1 MKMPVFDYVAP
12 ASIAE
17 AVALLRAS
25 SGTARPVAGG
35 QSLLP
40 MLAFRMAAPR
50 LLVDLRRLPN
60 LDRIDVGPPG
70 IVLGAGVRWCDIEMD
85 ARLQTAQPL
94 LQAAIAHVA
103 HYQIRQRG
111 TVGGSLAHADP
122 AAELPGLAVICD
134 AVIQIEGPEGIRQV
148 PAASFFLGPLQT
160 SLAPDELITAI
171 RFPPWREGRLWGFE
185 EFARRRGDFAL
196 AGIAVHF
203 DLTAD
208 GRAQDARLG
217 VIGAC
222 SRPHRIPSAEEILN
236 GARLTADLA
245 VRIGEAVAAAV
256 EPMADPHASEAYRR
270 ALAGTLAERAILSA
284 MIGHEQA

>member
-85 ARLQTAQPL
+85 AMSRTIRSGSVAPSGAVSPTPIRLP
-94 LQAAIAHVA
+94 
-103 HYQIRQRG
+103 
-111 TVGGSLAHADP
+111 SCP
-122 AAELPGLAVICD
+122 ALP
-134 AVIQIEGPEGIRQV
+134 
-148 PAASFFLGPLQT
+148 
-160 SLAPDELITAI
+160 
-171 RFPPWREGRLWGFE
+171 
-185 EFARRRGDFAL
+185 
-196 AGIAVHF
+196 
-203 DLTAD
+203 
-208 GRAQDARLG
+208 
-217 VIGAC
+217 
-222 SRPHRIPSAEEILN
+222 
-236 GARLTADLA
+236 
-245 VRIGEAVAAAV
+245 
-256 EPMADPHASEAYRR
+256 
-270 ALAGTLAERAILSA
+270 
-284 MIGHEQA
+284 